1 MNKNKHK
8 IITFAALMT
17 VATVVIHFINRTIAA
32 AAQLKQLLGI
42 TNSKY
47 FEWRF
52 GNIYYTKKGN
62 GKPILLIHD
71 TLPGAS
77 GYEWSEIEE
86 KLAKDHTVYTVDLL
100 GCGRSDKPGITYTN
114 FVYVQMICDF
124 IRKIIGQ
131 KTDIIASGFS
141 SSFVIMACHNE
152 KELFNKIM
160 LVNPPSPDYLRQMPT
175 RKDHLLKL
183 ALEIPVFGTLIYHM
197 IVSKENVANL
207 FVEKMYYNPFHVN
220 TQMED
225 AYYEA
230 SHSGGCYAK
239 YFYSSMIS
247 KYMNINISHAV
258 KSLDNSI
265 YIVEGESE
273 PNGKSIMN
281 EYLTDNPAIE
291 TAIINGSKHIPQ
303 IENPEE
309 FWEHIQI
316 FF

>member
-17 VATVVIHFINRTIAA
+17 VATIVIHFINRTIAA

-42 TNSKY
+42 THSKY

-52 GNIYYTKKGN
+52 GNIYYTKKGD

-86 KLAKDHTVYTVDLL
+86 KLAEDHTVYTVDLL

-160 LVNPPSPDYLRQMPT
+160 LVNPPSPDFLRQMPT
-175 RKDHLLKL
+175 RRDHLLKL
-183 ALEIPVFGTLIYHM
+183 ALEIPVFGTCAGMVLLGKKTDFDQPLLGIM
-197 IVSKENVANL
+197 DISVKRNAFGRQVDSFGSPISIL
-207 FVEKMYYNPFHVN
+207 G
-220 TQMED
+220 ED
-225 AYYEA
+225 YLGVFIRAP
-230 SHSGGCYAK
+230 
-239 YFYSSMIS
+239 
-247 KYMNINISHAV
+247 
-258 KSLDNSI
+258 SLDDYDKTKEDIKVLSELDDE
-265 YIVEGESE
+265 IVAIQQGHNIAIAFHPE
-273 PNGKSIMN
+273 
-281 EYLTDNPAIE
+281 LTDDTRIHEYFIKEVLNCAE
-291 TAIINGSKHIPQ
+291 
-303 IENPEE
+303 
-309 FWEHIQI
+309 
-316 FF
+316 

>member
-42 TNSKY
+42 THSKY

-52 GNIYYTKKGN
+52 GNIYYTKKGD

-86 KLAKDHTVYTVDLL
+86 KLAEDHTVYTVDLL

-160 LVNPPSPDYLRQMPT
+160 LVNPPSLSS
-175 RKDHLLKL
+175 LKQAPCEDNKL
-183 ALEIPVFGTLIYHM
+183 FKHIIELPVFGTLIYHIACAREAISSM
-197 IVSKENVANL
+197 FMEQL
-207 FVEKMYYNPFHVN
+207 FYNPFHV
-220 TQMED
+220 TD
-225 AYYEA
+225 TLVDTYYESA
-230 SHSGGCYAK
+230 HKGGSNAK
-239 YFYSSMIS
+239 YLYSSYIG
-247 KYMNINISHAV
+247 KYLNISINNAV
-258 KSLDNSI
+258 ESSDACI
-265 YIVEGESE
+265 YIIS
-273 PNGKSIMN
+273 GKKEASGSLIAE
-281 EYLTDNPAIE
+281 EYQKLNSSIE
-291 TAIINGSKHIPQ
+291 TATIPDTRHLPHI
-303 IENPEE
+303 EDPEHFLE
-309 FWEHIQI
+309 QVSI
-316 FF
+316 FL

>member
-1 MNKNKHK
+1 
-8 IITFAALMT
+8 
-17 VATVVIHFINRTIAA
+17 
-32 AAQLKQLLGI
+32 
-42 TNSKY
+42 
-47 FEWRF
+47 
-52 GNIYYTKKGN
+52 
-62 GKPILLIHD
+62 
-71 TLPGAS
+71 
-77 GYEWSEIEE
+77 
-86 KLAKDHTVYTVDLL
+86 
-100 GCGRSDKPGITYTN
+100 
-114 FVYVQMICDF
+114 
-124 IRKIIGQ
+124 
-131 KTDIIASGFS
+131 
-141 SSFVIMACHNE
+141 
-152 KELFNKIM
+152 M
-160 LVNPPSPDYLRQMPT
+160 LVSPPSPDCLRQMPT
-175 RKDHLLKL
+175 RKDHLLNL

-291 TAIINGSKHIPQ
+291 TAIINESKHIPQ

-309 FWEHIQI
+309 FWAHLQI

>member
-1 MNKNKHK
+1 
-8 IITFAALMT
+8 
-17 VATVVIHFINRTIAA
+17 
-32 AAQLKQLLGI
+32 
-42 TNSKY
+42 
-47 FEWRF
+47 
-52 GNIYYTKKGN
+52 
-62 GKPILLIHD
+62 
-71 TLPGAS
+71 
-77 GYEWSEIEE
+77 
-86 KLAKDHTVYTVDLL
+86 
-100 GCGRSDKPGITYTN
+100 
-114 FVYVQMICDF
+114 
-124 IRKIIGQ
+124 
-131 KTDIIASGFS
+131 
-141 SSFVIMACHNE
+141 MACHNE

-160 LVNPPSPDYLRQMPT
+160 LVNPPSPDFLRQMPT
-175 RKDHLLKL
+175 RRDHLLKL

-291 TAIINGSKHIPQ
+291 TAIINESKHIPQ

-309 FWEHIQI
+309 FLEQILI